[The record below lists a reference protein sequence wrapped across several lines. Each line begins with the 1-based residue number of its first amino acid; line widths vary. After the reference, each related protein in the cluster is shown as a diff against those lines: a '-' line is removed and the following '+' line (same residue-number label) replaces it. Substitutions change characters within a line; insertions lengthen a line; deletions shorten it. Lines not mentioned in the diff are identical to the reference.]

1 MRLKFD
7 LNNNVEKPEII
18 LGKRNYDKYG
28 SILNFDNLTY
38 DYNLMAPNSVSFTV
52 HKELNRNK
60 ERLWDEIK
68 ERRLIWLKEFNEWF
82 QIDVSSTDENEVTK
96 EVVGT
101 SLCEAELG
109 QININSA
116 EINTENDIAR
126 EDYQNPTVFYKPSNP
141 KESLLHRILKAAPHY
156 SIKYVDDS
164 LYNLQ
169 RTFSIDGTSVYDAL
183 TVEIA
188 EEIGCLFLFDSTD
201 RSISVYDLKTNCK
214 HCGHRGDYS
223 DVCPECQSTNLDYG
237 YGNDT
242 TVFIDSE
249 TLAENISLSG
259 NQDGVKN
266 YIKVSG
272 GDDVMNAAIA
282 SCNPTGT
289 QYIYAFSEADRADMS
304 DALIAKLDKYSEEYE
319 RLTPAYQKLMSDI
332 YDGLDEQLRL
342 QSSMMPDI
350 ETAETNAQNELAK
363 LTASALSPVAVQ
375 DLSKASI
382 YTVNNA
388 VLGMAKCIVNSS
400 VYKIEI
406 ADGSTFNN
414 QTWRGKFCLT
424 NGSDEEDCAENT
436 EYITLTVDDDY
447 SHYVEQKIRK
457 TLDRN
462 DTYLINIFDFETDL
476 KAFKAELKKYCLNRL
491 RSFESAY
498 QSILDVLT
506 ETDCANPAAYDDM
519 YHDLYVPYYDKHDA
533 IEQEIKLRS
542 AEIGAVKSRLDRLKK
557 SRSEITDRLDLENY
571 LGDMLWKELCSFR
584 REDSFENGNYIS
596 DGLDNSEI
604 LAKARELFE
613 RARLEAVTAS
623 TLQMSLSATMYN
635 LLALPEFRKLTGMF
649 EGGNWIRIKADDKI
663 YRLRLIHYKID
674 FSDIQNIEVE
684 FSEATQTANGLS
696 DTKSLME
703 TVGSMA
709 SSFGYFAHQAKQGS
723 QSFAELDK
731 IRNDGLNAALYSI
744 SSSVNQEFVIDGHG
758 ITGRKWDDITGG
770 YLPEQVKFTN
780 NCLVYTDDYWQTA
793 KAALGKITYYN
804 PVLKEKKEKY
814 GLLADAVVAGILM
827 GDDIIGGSI
836 YSENY
841 SPDSGTY
848 INLNNGTFSFAGG
861 NLTYDGNVLS
871 LNGSITTG
879 DITATGGTVGGFTIG
894 DSAVYKGTS
903 GLSSTTSGVYIGT
916 DGIRLYSSPSAYVNI
931 KNGELS
937 AVGANISGSLTTSD
951 ITATGGKIGGWTIT
965 ASKIY
970 GGNAETG
977 VAAIQYPQ
985 DSITWVFAAGGS
997 SHEKYEK
1004 CPFRVSKSGELHA
1017 DNACITGSITTE
1029 SGSIGGFTI
1038 GSSAIYN
1045 GTTSLSSS
1053 ASGIYLG
1060 TDGIRLYSSPSAYVN
1075 MANGVLTAKGA
1086 SITGIITTSD
1096 ITATGGTIGGIA
1108 IGDGGLYYSGD
1119 SVSDGFGFWKNGKHP
1134 SNGSSVIMH
1143 AGANNTNIGGAA
1155 FRVYQ
1160 NGALYCNN
1168 VNITGGSFSVGGN
1181 FSVDSTGVLNA
1192 KNVSIEGEINATG
1205 GNIGNWIIDS
1215 ETGSLEGK
1223 GASHRIRLYPGG
1235 HDYYGYT
1242 YYLVIYKNGG
1252 SVPAGGLTAEGWRTI
1267 S

>member
-126 EDYQNPTVFYKPSNP
+126 EDYRNPTVFYKPSNP
-141 KESLLHRILKAAPHY
+141 KESLLHRLLKAAPHY

-169 RTFSIDGTSVYDAL
+169 RTFSINGTSVYDAL
-183 TVEIA
+183 TGEIA

-272 GDDVMNAAIA
+272 GDDDMNAAIA

-304 DALIAKLDKYSEEYE
+304 DALIAKLDEYSEEYE
-319 RLTPAYQKLMSDI
+319 RLTPAYQELMSDI

-375 DLSKASI
+375 DLSKASV

-406 ADGSTFNN
+406 ADGSTFND

-462 DTYLINIFDFETDL
+462 DTYLINIFDSETDL
-476 KAFKAELKKYCLNRL
+476 TAFKAELKKYCLNRL
-491 RSFESAY
+491 LSFESAY

-519 YHDLYVPYYDKHDA
+519 YNDLYVPYYDKHDA

-542 AEIGAVKSRLDRLKK
+542 AEIGAVKSRLDRLQK
-557 SRSEITDRLDLENY
+557 SRSEITDCLDLENY
-571 LGDMLWKELCSFR
+571 LGDILWKELCSFR

-596 DGLDNSEI
+596 DGLDNSEV
-604 LAKARELFE
+604 LAKARELFD
-613 RARLEAVTAS
+613 RARREAVTAS

-696 DTKSLME
+696 DTKSLMDA
-703 TVGSMA
+703 VGSMA

-827 GDDIIGGSI
+827 GNDIIGGSI

-841 SPDSGTY
+841 SPDSGTC
-848 INLNNGTFSFAGG
+848 INLSDGTFSFAGG

-894 DSAVYKGTS
+894 DSAVYMGTT
-903 GLSSTTSGVYIGT
+903 GLSSTSEGVYIGT
-916 DGIRLYSSPSAYVNI
+916 DGIRLYSSSSAYVNI
-931 KNGELS
+931 KNGVLS

-1192 KNVSIEGEINATG
+1192 QNVSIEGNINATG
-1205 GNIGNWIIDS
+1205 GNIGNWIINS

-1223 GASHRIRLYPGG
+1223 GASHWIRLYPGG
-1235 HDYYGYT
+1235 CDYYGYT